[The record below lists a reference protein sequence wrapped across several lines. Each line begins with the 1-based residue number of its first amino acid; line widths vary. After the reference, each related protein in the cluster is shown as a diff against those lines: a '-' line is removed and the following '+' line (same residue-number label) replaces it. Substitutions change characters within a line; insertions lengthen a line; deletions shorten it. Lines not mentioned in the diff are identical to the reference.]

1 MVKQIKTLNTKM
13 GNFQDKKDTMTK
25 EFYQIHSEYNGLVAK
40 KYRLLSKTKRDA
52 QKKADLEKDNN
63 ASVISDLKQ

>member
-1 MVKQIKTLNTKM
+1 
-13 GNFQDKKDTMTK
+13 MTK
-25 EFYQIHSEYNGLVAK
+25 EFYYIHSEYNGLVAK